1 MVEWPQAVTARRS
14 IMLFL
19 HGGLANA
26 LSLFTIIAALWGL
39 LSAMR
44 HRGVDSNYWGILAV
58 AEILAL
64 AQVLLGGLLY
74 AGGARPELTV
84 HILYGALLVFSLPL
98 YYSLSKARN
107 DRRAA
112 LIYSLICL
120 FMFAMSLRAISTSS
134 PL

>member
-1 MVEWPQAVTARRS
+1 MR
-14 IMLFL
+14 FL

-44 HRGVDSNYWGILAV
+44 RRGVDSNYWGILAV
-58 AEILAL
+58 AEIIAL

-74 AGGARPELTV
+74 AGGARPASAA
-84 HILYGALLVFSLPL
+84 HILYGTLVVFSLPL
-98 YYSLSKARN
+98 YYSLSKGRD
-107 DRRAA
+107 DRRAV

-120 FMFAMSLRAISTSS
+120 FLFAMSLRAIMTSG
-134 PL
+134 PY